1 MQLESL
7 IQQLLIEQC
16 VRLEKKKK
24 IVLVFFFCVTR
35 VRD

>member
-16 VRLEKKKK
+16 VRLE
-24 IVLVFFFCVTR
+24 LLFFLFYLFIYFIR